1 MRRRFRPL
9 SATPWPHEALTFA
22 RPLDLA
28 VALIVVAFLVWLYRA
43 IERRSGAQAFAYSN
57 LAFALEALRPVRWAA
72 ALLLAAYACGCTILA
87 LALGGPHF
95 IARVPTHDGT
105 VVLCIDT
112 SGSMRATDLAPTRA
126 AAARAAARA
135 FVDAVPSG
143 TRIGI
148 VTFSSGANA
157 ILAPTDDRDAA
168 HDALARIPP
177 PDGATAIGDALA
189 VAAEALPPAGRRI
202 IVLLTDGI
210 NNRGAD
216 PIGVSQTVGQR
227 GIRIETVGVGSSGSG
242 EIIPGTNEQADL
254 DSSALETIAQ
264 NGGGRYI
271 GASDTTSLRDA
282 FRGLAFETV
291 WEKRRVDGSFPF
303 AVGGGALL
311 LTTLLCGFALGKF
324 P

>member
-1 MRRRFRPL
+1 V
-9 SATPWPHEALTFA
+9 TFA
-22 RPLDLA
+22 RPSELA
-28 VALIVVAFLVWLYRA
+28 ASLVAAALLVWLYVM
-43 IERRSGAQAFAYSN
+43 IERRSRSNALAYSN
-57 LAFALEALRPVRWAA
+57 LAFALEALRPARWPA
-72 ALLLAAYACGCTILA
+72 ALLLAAYACGCTVLA

-112 SGSMRATDLAPTRA
+112 SGSMRATDLSPTRA
-126 AAARAAARA
+126 EAAKAAARA
-135 FVDAVPSG
+135 FVDAVPDG

-148 VTFSSGANA
+148 VSFSSGANA
-157 ILAPTDDRDAA
+157 ILSPTDDRDAV
-168 HDALARIPP
+168 HEALARIPP

-189 VAAEALPPAGRRI
+189 VAAQAMPPAGRRI

-216 PIGVSQTVGQR
+216 PIGVSQNLGQH

-242 EIIPGTNEQADL
+242 ELIPGTNEQADL
-254 DSSALETIAQ
+254 DAGALESIAQ
-264 NGGGRYI
+264 NGGGRYVEA
-271 GASDTTSLRDA
+271 GDAASLREA
-282 FRGLAFETV
+282 FRGLVLETV

-303 AVGGGALL
+303 ALGGGALL
-311 LTTLLCGFALGKF
+311 LATLLCGFALGKF

>member
-1 MRRRFRPL
+1 M
-9 SATPWPHEALTFA
+9 TFA
-22 RPLDLA
+22 RPSELA
-28 VALIVVAFLVWLYRA
+28 ASLVAAALLVWLYVM
-43 IERRSGAQAFAYSN
+43 IERRSRSNALAYSN
-57 LAFALEALRPVRWAA
+57 LAFALEALRPARWPA
-72 ALLLAAYACGCTILA
+72 ALLLAAYACGCTVLA

-112 SGSMRATDLAPTRA
+112 SGSMRATDLSPTRA
-126 AAARAAARA
+126 EAAKAAARA
-135 FVDAVPSG
+135 FVDAVPDG

-148 VTFSSGANA
+148 VSFSSGANA
-157 ILAPTDDRDAA
+157 ILSPTDDRDAV
-168 HDALARIPP
+168 HEALARIPP

-189 VAAEALPPAGRRI
+189 VAAQAMPPAGRRI

-216 PIGVSQTVGQR
+216 PIGVSQNLGQH

-242 EIIPGTNEQADL
+242 ELIPGTNEQADL
-254 DSSALETIAQ
+254 DAGALESIAQ
-264 NGGGRYI
+264 NGGGRYVEA
-271 GASDTTSLRDA
+271 GDAASLREA
-282 FRGLAFETV
+282 FRGLVLETV

-303 AVGGGALL
+303 ALGGGALL
-311 LTTLLCGFALGKF
+311 LATLLCGFALGKF

>member
-1 MRRRFRPL
+1 M
-9 SATPWPHEALTFA
+9 TFA
-22 RPLDLA
+22 RPLGLA
-28 VALIVVAFLVWLYRA
+28 IALVAAALFVWLYLT
-43 IERRSGAQAFAYSN
+43 IERRSRAQALAYSD
-57 LAFALEALRPVRWAA
+57 LAFALDALRPARWPA
-72 ALLLAAYACGCTILA
+72 ALILTAYACGCAVLA

-95 IARVPTHDGT
+95 LARVPTHDGT

-126 AAARAAARA
+126 DAAKAAARA
-135 FVDAVPSG
+135 FVDAVPAG

-148 VTFSSGANA
+148 VSFSSGANA
-157 ILAPTDDRDAA
+157 ILAPTDDRDAV
-168 HDALARIPP
+168 HEALARIPP

-189 VAAEALPPAGRRI
+189 VAAQGMPSRGRRI

-216 PIGVSQTVGQR
+216 PIAVSQNLGQH

-242 EIIPGTNEQADL
+242 ELIPGTSEQADL
-254 DSSALETIAQ
+254 DASALETIAQ
-264 NGGGRYI
+264 NGAGRYVA
-271 GASDTTSLRDA
+271 ASDAASLRDA

-291 WEKRRVDGSFPF
+291 WEKRRVDGSLPF
-303 AVGGGALL
+303 ALGGGALL
-311 LTTLLCGFALGKF
+311 LATLLGGFALGKF

>member
-1 MRRRFRPL
+1 V
-9 SATPWPHEALTFA
+9 TFA
-22 RPLDLA
+22 RPSELA
-28 VALIVVAFLVWLYRA
+28 ASLVAAALLVWLYVM
-43 IERRSGAQAFAYSN
+43 IERRSRSNALAYSN
-57 LAFALEALRPVRWAA
+57 LAFALEALRPARWPA
-72 ALLLAAYACGCTILA
+72 ALLLAAYACGCTVLA

-112 SGSMRATDLAPTRA
+112 SGSMRATDLSPTRA
-126 AAARAAARA
+126 EAAKAAARA
-135 FVDAVPSG
+135 FVDAVPDG

-148 VTFSSGANA
+148 VSFSSGANA
-157 ILAPTDDRDAA
+157 ILSPTDDRDAV
-168 HDALARIPP
+168 HEALARIPP

-189 VAAEALPPAGRRI
+189 VAAQAMPPAGRRI

-216 PIGVSQTVGQR
+216 PIGVSQNLGQH

-242 EIIPGTNEQADL
+242 ELIPGTNEQADL
-254 DSSALETIAQ
+254 DAGALESIAQ
-264 NGGGRYI
+264 NGGGRYVEA
-271 GASDTTSLRDA
+271 GDAASLREA
-282 FRGLAFETV
+282 FRGLVLGTV

-303 AVGGGALL
+303 ALGGGALL
-311 LTTLLCGFALGKF
+311 LATLLCGFALGKF

>member
-1 MRRRFRPL
+1 V
-9 SATPWPHEALTFA
+9 TFA
-22 RPLDLA
+22 RPSELA
-28 VALIVVAFLVWLYRA
+28 ASLVAAALLVWLYVM
-43 IERRSGAQAFAYSN
+43 IERRSRSNALAYSN
-57 LAFALEALRPVRWAA
+57 LAFALEALRPARWPA
-72 ALLLAAYACGCTILA
+72 ALLLAAYACGCTVLA

-112 SGSMRATDLAPTRA
+112 SGSMRATDLSPTRA
-126 AAARAAARA
+126 EAAKAAARA
-135 FVDAVPSG
+135 FVDEVPDG

-148 VTFSSGANA
+148 VSFSSGANA
-157 ILAPTDDRDAA
+157 ILSPTDDRDAV
-168 HDALARIPP
+168 HEALARIPP

-189 VAAEALPPAGRRI
+189 VAAQAMPPAGRRI

-216 PIGVSQTVGQR
+216 PIGVSQNLGQH

-242 EIIPGTNEQADL
+242 ELIPGTNEQADL
-254 DSSALETIAQ
+254 DAGALESIAQ
-264 NGGGRYI
+264 NGGGRYVEA
-271 GASDTTSLRDA
+271 GDAASLREA
-282 FRGLAFETV
+282 FRGLVLETV

-303 AVGGGALL
+303 ALGGGALL
-311 LTTLLCGFALGKF
+311 LATLLCGFALGKF